1 MAWAQIKLIRHQRHC
16 GNFGSSFSFLHTLLY
31 FYFVFF
37 LLLLLFMRAQK
48 VALKTSG
55 SNKEEEKLLYRF
67 SILQKLSFNS
77 ERRQQENNFY
87 CLKL

>member
-1 MAWAQIKLIRHQRHC
+1 VATLAPHSL
-16 GNFGSSFSFLHTLLY
+16 SFILY
-31 FYFVFF
+31 CIFILFFF